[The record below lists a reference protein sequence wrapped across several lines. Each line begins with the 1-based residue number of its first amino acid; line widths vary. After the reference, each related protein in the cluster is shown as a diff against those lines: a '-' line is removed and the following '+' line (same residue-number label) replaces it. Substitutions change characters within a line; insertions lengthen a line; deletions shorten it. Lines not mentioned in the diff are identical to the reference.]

1 LKSERVKELI
11 DFLDQTQV
19 LPDAINSYLES
30 QNAAPI
36 LQKTRISYLLLRPQ
50 LSLSGLAS
58 AIPELKNVIDYSTS
72 FEKQCAEQAEILI
85 KYDSYIQK
93 EKEVADKLSR
103 LESVKLRPDM
113 DYNSIES
120 LSIEA
125 RQKLTKYRPETLGQ
139 ASRISGVSPSDISV
153 IAILLGR

>member
-1 LKSERVKELI
+1 M
-11 DFLDQTQV
+11 
-19 LPDAINSYLES
+19 
-30 QNAAPI
+30 
-36 LQKTRISYLLLRPQ
+36 LRPQ
-50 LSLSGLAS
+50 LSLYGLTS
-58 AIPELKNVIDYSTS
+58 AIPELKNVVDYSVP

-93 EKEVADKLSR
+93 EKEVADKLGR
-103 LESVKLRPDM
+103 LEYVKLRPDM
-113 DYNSIES
+113 DYNSIEA

-125 RQKLTKYRPETLGQ
+125 RQKLTKYKPETLGQ